1 MVTFARIGGE
11 DGMRL
16 TKAAFAVILKYSETL
31 DRFSCL
37 TTDIEIIAI
46 SLPEDTKGIAREKA
60 IVKELSTNADF
71 ELLVSKW

>member
-1 MVTFARIGGE
+1 
-11 DGMRL
+11 MRL

-31 DRFSCL
+31 DKFNCL

-46 SLPEDTKGIAREKA
+46 SLPEDANGIAREKA
-60 IVKELSTNADF
+60 IVKELSSNSDF